1 MGALMA
7 GPLPLLQGFQRFDPS
22 GCAFPPVAV
31 PLLPVANARG
41 WRLRARQE
49 PGTPAASH
57 LRRFGRGRYALHQAY
72 RLAGLRAGG
81 LLLAPA
87 YHCRT
92 MLDPAIALEAR
103 IALYPVD
110 AQLHPDLTA
119 LAALLDQPQTGPRV
133 LLLSHF
139 FGFPVPEPT
148 LQALLALCE
157 RHGVP
162 LIEDC
167 SHLCMPVLWQRQT
180 CNTGRRGAFGTAS
193 SYKFFP
199 VPDGGELWSNA
210 APLPQDL
217 TLAPSPREELRGL
230 KHLLD
235 AALRGRGVRA
245 PSATAAPSRDGLDAY
260 AEGLRCSPFYD
271 RAQERRGGLDLAGRL
286 AAHADLDQ
294 LTAARRRHY
303 AAWLRHCSGLPG
315 CRPLYPEL
323 PDEVIPYMFP
333 LLLDDPQRR
342 FAALKH
348 RGLPIWRW
356 DDMGRSDCPV
366 AGQVR
371 LGLIHLPCH
380 QSLSP
385 RQLAWMQDTLAEGLR
400 A

>member
-1 MGALMA
+1 MA
-7 GPLPLLQGFQRFDPS
+7 ALLQGFQRFDPS

-31 PLLPVANARG
+31 PLLPAATARG
-41 WRLRARQE
+41 WRLRVRQE
-49 PGTPAASH
+49 PGAPAASH

-72 RLAGLRAGG
+72 RLAGLQAGG

-110 AQLHPDLTA
+110 AQLRPDLAA
-119 LAALLDQPQTGPRV
+119 LAAMLEQPQPGPRV

-139 FGFPVPEPT
+139 FGFPVPEPI
-148 LQALLALCE
+148 LQDLLALCA

-167 SHLCMPVLWQRQT
+167 SHLCMPALWQRRDSSI
-180 CNTGRRGAFGTAS
+180 GRRGAFGTAS

-199 VPDGGELWSNA
+199 VPEGGELWSNA

-235 AALRGRGVRA
+235 AALRGRGVHA
-245 PSATAAPSRDGLDAY
+245 PAATAADGQGGSDAY

-271 RAQERRGGLDLAGRL
+271 RSLERRGGLGLAGRL
-286 AAHADLDQ
+286 AAHADLDH
-294 LTAARRRHY
+294 LAAARRRHY
-303 AAWLRHCSGLPG
+303 AAWLRH
-315 CRPLYPEL
+315 
-323 PDEVIPYMFP
+323 
-333 LLLDDPQRR
+333 
-342 FAALKH
+342 
-348 RGLPIWRW
+348 
-356 DDMGRSDCPV
+356 
-366 AGQVR
+366 
-371 LGLIHLPCH
+371 
-380 QSLSP
+380 
-385 RQLAWMQDTLAEGLR
+385 
-400 A
+400 